1 MKAINAAYN
10 ILSNNSA
17 LTAVVGSRINPLR
30 LPQGSSFPAITL
42 HVISNV
48 PHMSKSGPS
57 KTDFA
62 RVQVD
67 VFGTTYQSAYRVA
80 ELVRSAME
88 VPTPGIFNGVTV
100 QVIEYDGEIE
110 MNEDQAAF
118 AGVYHVSQDYII
130 NYSRIESATGDNFML
145 LESGDFMLLESGS
158 RIIL

>member
-1 MKAINAAYN
+1 MKAINAVYN

-30 LPQGSSFPAITL
+30 LPQGSAFPAITL

-67 VFGTTYQSAYRVA
+67 IYGTTYQSVYQTA
-80 ELVRSAME
+80 ELVRTALQIA
-88 VPTPGIFNGVTV
+88 TPGTFNAVTV

-110 MNEDQAAF
+110 MVEDQAGF

-130 NYSRIESATGDNFML
+130 NYNR
-145 LESGDFMLLESGS
+145 
-158 RIIL
+158 

>member
-1 MKAINAAYN
+1 MKAINAVYN

-30 LPQGSSFPAITL
+30 LPQGSAFPAITL

-67 VFGTTYQSAYRVA
+67 VYGTTYQSVYQTA
-80 ELVRSAME
+80 ELVRTALQIA
-88 VPTPGIFNGVTV
+88 TPGTFNAVTV

-110 MNEDQAAF
+110 MVEDQAGF

-130 NYSRIESATGDNFML
+130 NYNR
-145 LESGDFMLLESGS
+145 
-158 RIIL
+158 

>member
-1 MKAINAAYN
+1 MKAINAVYN

-30 LPQGSSFPAITL
+30 LPQGSAFPAITIHL
-42 HVISNV
+42 ISNV

-67 VFGTTYQSAYRVA
+67 VYGTTYQSAYQTA
-80 ELVRSAME
+80 ELVRTALQ
-88 VPTPGIFNGVTV
+88 VTTPGTFNAVTV

-110 MNEDQAAF
+110 MVEDQAGF
-118 AGVYHVSQDYII
+118 AGVYHVSQDYIV
-130 NYSRIESATGDNFML
+130 NYNR
-145 LESGDFMLLESGS
+145 
-158 RIIL
+158 

>member
-1 MKAINAAYN
+1 MKAINAVYN

-30 LPQGSSFPAITL
+30 LPQGSAFPAITL

-67 VFGTTYQSAYRVA
+67 VYGTTYQSVYQTA
-80 ELVRSAME
+80 ELVRTALQIA
-88 VPTPGIFNGVTV
+88 TPGTFNAVTV
-100 QVIEYDGEIE
+100 QVIEYDGEIQ
-110 MNEDQAAF
+110 MVEDQAGF

-130 NYSRIESATGDNFML
+130 NYNR
-145 LESGDFMLLESGS
+145 
-158 RIIL
+158 